1 VKVFGFVLARKAE
14 HSIALMCRVLEVSR
28 SGYHAWATRPPSAR
42 AVQDARLTA
51 RIRELHDQRR
61 KVYGSPRIWADLVLD
76 DGERIGRK
84 RVERLMRQAG
94 LSGLI
99 TKKYKATTIRVPGV
113 RVAQDLLDRDFAA
126 RAPNRCWVADITYLR
141 TWEGWLYLVAVQ
153 DLYSRRIVG
162 WSMADHMRTELV
174 SDALQMAL
182 VRRRPQAGLIWHSD
196 QGSQFV
202 SLAFGQQARAAG
214 IAQSMGSKGD
224 CFDNAVAESFFATLK
239 KELIH
244 RRSWPTRAELRTEV
258 FDYIEVF
265 YNRERRHSTLGQR
278 SPVDYENRALN
289 PSRSIDAASR
299 LPSPDQINIMS
310 ATTKQAA

>member
-1 VKVFGFVLARKAE
+1 
-14 HSIALMCRVLEVSR
+14 M
-28 SGYHAWATRPPSAR
+28 
-42 AVQDARLTA
+42 
-51 RIRELHDQRR
+51 RR
-61 KVYGSPRIWADLVLD
+61 KVYGSPRIWADLVVD

-99 TKKYKATTIRVPGV
+99 PKKYKATTVRVPGV
-113 RVAQDLLDRDFAA
+113 RVADDLLDRDFTATAA
-126 RAPNRCWVADITYLR
+126 NQRWVADITYLR

-182 VRRRPQAGLIWHSD
+182 ARRRPDPGLIWHSD

-244 RRSWPTRAELRTEV
+244 RRAWPTRAELRTEV

-278 SPVDYENRALN
+278 SPVDYENSTLSPSGSAL
-289 PSRSIDAASR
+289 AASR
-299 LPSPDQINIMS
+299 LASLDQIDFTTSSS
-310 ATTKQAA
+310 ATQVA

>member
-1 VKVFGFVLARKAE
+1 
-14 HSIALMCRVLEVSR
+14 M
-28 SGYHAWATRPPSAR
+28 
-42 AVQDARLTA
+42 
-51 RIRELHDQRR
+51 
-61 KVYGSPRIWADLVLD
+61 YGSPRIWSDLVVD

-94 LSGLI
+94 LSGPDHQEMA
-99 TKKYKATTIRVPGV
+99 ATTIRVPGV
-113 RVAQDLLDRDFAA
+113 RVADDLLDRNFAA
-126 RAPNRCWVADITYLR
+126 GAPNRCWVADITYLR

-162 WSMADHMRTELV
+162 WAMADHLRAELV
-174 SDALQMAL
+174 TDALEMAL
-182 VRRRPQAGLIWHSD
+182 AHRRPAPGLIWHSD

-239 KELIH
+239 KELIN
-244 RRSWPTRAELRTEV
+244 RRSWPTKAELRTEV

-278 SPVDYENRALN
+278 SPADYEKLPLPAHRRR
-289 PSRSIDAASR
+289 PSRLIKTCPRKRGNSSPPNRELHFAVGGEVSEQVGPAELPLGGVEVVVAAPAVR
-299 LPSPDQINIMS
+299 ADDPGEALAEQRPGLEGV
-310 ATTKQAA
+310 AAGRDPETDR